1 VMIFISALL
10 ALAQAIPTEKLEALH
25 NGWQEE
31 KNDRLMPREQVGLLV
46 DGGWYPFQF
55 GGVNTTAKDAFIFK
69 TSGPAVMKVTDNYCA
84 GDAFF
89 VFDNGV
95 YIGRTSHVMA
105 NSCRTNTT
113 NPDVAWNDPSFSHGS
128 FTLEPGLHKIQF
140 TVAESPFMAGGA
152 NLRVDSSL
160 LGCPTQ
166 SPSGFHIIQSPVPF
180 SAAAAAC
187 RTFGMELAD
196 LDIYN
201 FLEVTD
207 LAFHC
212 SGPFSQSWIRSY
224 WGDTYGGSCLVL
236 STGNMSPGGAINV
249 PVSCNTALPVVC
261 RVTKGCQQPPA
272 RKPGCTCDFSSSSSS
287 WSSCTCGSSSSG
299 TTDSSSCPPSTSS
312 DFWTES
318 YMKQLEAQKPAA
330 PIPAAQ

>member
-1 VMIFISALL
+1 MNLPSIFLGLLTAISAL
-10 ALAQAIPTEKLEALH
+10 PTDSLESLY
-25 NGWQEE
+25 NGYVGE
-31 KNDRLMPREQVGLLV
+31 KNDRLVRREQVGLLV

-55 GGVNTTAKDAFIFK
+55 GSVNTTAKDAFVFK
-69 TSGPAVMKVTDNYCA
+69 TSGPSVLKITDNFCA
-84 GDAFF
+84 GDAFY

-113 NPDVAWNDPSFSHGS
+113 NPEVAWNDPSFSHGS
-128 FTLEPGLHKIQF
+128 FTLEPGMHKIQF

-160 LGCPTQ
+160 MGCPKQ
-166 SPSGFHIIQSPVPF
+166 SPSGFHVIQSGVPF
-180 SAAAAAC
+180 SAAEAAC
-187 RTFGMELAD
+187 KTFGMELANI
-196 LDIYN
+196 DIYN

-212 SGPFSQSWIRSY
+212 SGAFSQSWIRSY

-249 PVSCNTALPVVC
+249 PVSCNTALPVI
-261 RVTKGCQQPPA
+261 CQVSKQPLPCSDA
-272 RKPGCTCDFSSSSSS
+272 QCSAGKPCPRRYADSSS
-287 WSSCTCGSSSSG
+287 WSSG
-299 TTDSSSCPPSTSS
+299 TTGS
-312 DFWTES
+312 DFWTDA
-318 YMKQLEAQKPAA
+318 YMKQLAERDPNAAAEIPAA
-330 PIPAAQ
+330 PTN